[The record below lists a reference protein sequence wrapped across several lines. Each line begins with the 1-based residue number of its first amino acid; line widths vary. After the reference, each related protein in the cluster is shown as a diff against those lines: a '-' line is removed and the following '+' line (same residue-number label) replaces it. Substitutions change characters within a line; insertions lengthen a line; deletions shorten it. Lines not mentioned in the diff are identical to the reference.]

1 MDLTDAT
8 KQRRMSVTFVDAGRD
23 DLEAIAALWF
33 RAQAARRP
41 GPFVTIADSRA
52 LVTQRAAQPNS
63 WFIFATQGE
72 RVVGS
77 AYGAPGRSDDGLGK
91 PIRGLLHLG
100 MVAVEPSEW
109 GRGIGRRLVQRSSE
123 IAHEHGFRRMQLWTH
138 ADNLRA
144 QKLFERHGF
153 TRSGRIK
160 RDPRGETI
168 VHYVRTLDM
177 PAT

>member
-1 MDLTDAT
+1 MP
-8 KQRRMSVTFVDAGRD
+8 VTFVDAGRD

-41 GPFVTIADSRA
+41 GPFVTIADSRT
-52 LVTQRAAQPNS
+52 LVMQRAAQPNS

-72 RVVGS
+72 RVVGI

-100 MVAVEPSEW
+100 MVAVEPGDW
-109 GRGIGRRLVQRSSE
+109 GRGIGRGLLGRTFEMARE
-123 IAHEHGFRRMQLWTH
+123 RGFRKVQLWTH

-168 VHYVRTLDM
+168 VHYERSLDVSVR
-177 PAT
+177 